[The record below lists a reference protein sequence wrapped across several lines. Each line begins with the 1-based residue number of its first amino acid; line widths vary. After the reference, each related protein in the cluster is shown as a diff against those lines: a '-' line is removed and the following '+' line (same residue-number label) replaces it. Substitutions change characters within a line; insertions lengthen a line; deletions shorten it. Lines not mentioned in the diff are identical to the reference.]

1 MPEKASSGMMDGV
14 PSMRRDG
21 GAVLCYSFPPYGD
34 APAESARASAG
45 AALLS
50 QLRAGNQRSTDVRRL
65 LCRDLPP
72 LWYAAG
78 IARRTRN
85 RIMDPVPV
93 LAADVDSS
101 SAARANQNNPTRAKP
116 TLVRGLSLL
125 DSVLLLVSGIIGSS
139 IFLTAKDIAVP
150 LPQPILF
157 LLVWVL
163 GAVISLFGCVAFAEL
178 GSMFPDSGGQ
188 YIYLREAYGDLVAFL
203 YGWMLF
209 AVANGGSIAA
219 LSVASAA
226 YLGKVFPVASEQ
238 RVVFALLGIS
248 VTRAHVLG
256 LVLIAILTYVNV
268 VGLRWGTLLQNVSTW
283 TKFTAMAAFV
293 VLGFAIGKGSWS
305 NFHAPGTSLTMG
317 LAPTQLISALG
328 VGLIAVF
335 WAYDG
340 WVYITWVAGEVKE
353 PRRNVPLAM
362 VLGVL
367 AVGVIYVAMNMTYV
381 YALPLKEIAVHET
394 IAHAAAEALFSPGA
408 AMWLSLVIAVS
419 CFSAAATCTLSGAR
433 VYLAMAQ
440 DGVFFKRMAV
450 IHPKW
455 RTPAFSLVG
464 QGAWAAA
471 LTLSGRY
478 DQLYTYVI
486 YGMVLS
492 YTLTVMGMFLLRWKR
507 PEIPRPYRCTGYP
520 WLPAI
525 YVLIGAAWTLNTIIT
540 RPSEAFWGTAIV
552 LVGVPGYLYWKRS
565 GRA

>member
-1 MPEKASSGMMDGV
+1 MEPTPVLTTTGAPLADPSSSG
-14 PSMRRDG
+14 
-21 GAVLCYSFPPYGD
+21 
-34 APAESARASAG
+34 
-45 AALLS
+45 
-50 QLRAGNQRSTDVRRL
+50 
-65 LCRDLPP
+65 
-72 LWYAAG
+72 
-78 IARRTRN
+78 
-85 RIMDPVPV
+85 
-93 LAADVDSS
+93 
-101 SAARANQNNPTRAKP
+101 AKP
-116 TLVRGLSLL
+116 TLVRGLGLL

-139 IFLTAKDIAVP
+139 IFLTAKDIAGP
-150 LPQPILF
+150 LPQPVLF

-163 GAVISLFGCVAFAEL
+163 GALISLCACFAFAEL

-188 YIYLREAYGDLVAFL
+188 YIYLREAFGDLTAFL

-209 AVANGGSIAA
+209 SVANGGTIAA

-226 YLGKVFPVASEQ
+226 YAGQVFPVVSEGH
-238 RVVFALLGIS
+238 VVVAFAGI
-248 VTRAHVLG
+248 VITRAHLLG
-256 LVLIAILTYVNV
+256 LVLIAVLTYVNV
-268 VGLRWGTLLQNVSTW
+268 VGLRWGALLQNVSTW
-283 TKFTAMAAFV
+283 TKFAAMSAFV
-293 VLGFAIGKGSWS
+293 VLGFAIGKGHWS
-305 NFHAPGTSLTMG
+305 NFHSQGVGLSMG
-317 LAPTQLISALG
+317 LGPAQLISALG

-367 AVGVIYVAMNMTYV
+367 AVGVIYIAMNLTYM

-394 IAHAAAEALFSPGA
+394 IAHAAAAALFSPRA
-408 AMWLSLVIAVS
+408 AVWLSLMIAVS

-455 RTPAFSLVG
+455 RTPAFSLIG
-464 QGAWAAA
+464 QGVWSAV
-471 LTLSGRY
+471 LTISGRY

-492 YTLTVMGMFLLRWKR
+492 YTLTVVGMFLLRWKR

-525 YVLIGAAWTLNTIIT
+525 YVLIGTVWTLNTIFT
-540 RPSEAFWGTAIV
+540 RPTEAFWGTAIV
-552 LVGVPGYLYWKRS
+552 LIGVPFYMFWKRGNRKRS
-565 GRA
+565 SPLPDIG

>member
-1 MPEKASSGMMDGV
+1 
-14 PSMRRDG
+14 
-21 GAVLCYSFPPYGD
+21 
-34 APAESARASAG
+34 
-45 AALLS
+45 
-50 QLRAGNQRSTDVRRL
+50 
-65 LCRDLPP
+65 
-72 LWYAAG
+72 
-78 IARRTRN
+78 
-85 RIMDPVPV
+85 MDPAQVVP
-93 LAADVDSS
+93 AKETAITPSIADS
-101 SAARANQNNPTRAKP
+101 KP
-116 TLVRGLSLL
+116 SLVRGLSLL

-139 IFLTAKDIAVP
+139 IFLTAKDIATP
-150 LPQPILF
+150 LPQPMLF

-163 GAVISLFGCVAFAEL
+163 GALISLCACFAFAEL

-188 YIYLREAYGDLVAFL
+188 YIYLREAYGDLIAFL

-219 LSVASAA
+219 LSVAAAA
-226 YLGKVFPVASEQ
+226 YTGQVFPLVSQ
-238 RVVFALLGIS
+238 DHISFAVWKI
-248 VTRAHVLG
+248 VITRAHLFA
-256 LVLIAILTYVNV
+256 LFLIAILTYVNV
-268 VGLRWGTLLQNVSTW
+268 VGLRWGALLQNVSTW
-283 TKFTAMAAFV
+283 TKYAAMSSFV
-293 VLGFAIGKGSWS
+293 FLGFLIGKGHWS
-305 NFHAPGTSLTMG
+305 NFSAHGTPLSTG
-317 LAPTQLISALG
+317 LGPMQLISALG

-353 PRRNVPLAM
+353 PRKNVPLAM

-367 AVGVIYVAMNMTYV
+367 AVGTIYVAMNLTYI
-381 YALPLKEIAVHET
+381 YALPVSEIAKHET
-394 IAHAAAEALFSPGA
+394 IAHAAATALFSPRA
-408 AMWLSLVIAVS
+408 AVWLSLMIAVS

-455 RTPAFSLVG
+455 RTPAFSLIG
-464 QGAWAAA
+464 QGIWAAA

-492 YTLTVMGMFLLRWKR
+492 YTLTVIGLFLLRWKR
-507 PEIPRPYRCTGYP
+507 PDIPRPYRCTGYP

-525 YVLIGAAWTLNTIIT
+525 YVIVGAAWTLNTIIT

-552 LVGVPGYLYWKRS
+552 LIGVPGYLYWKRS
-565 GRA
+565 NRSEASS

>member
-1 MPEKASSGMMDGV
+1 MSDS
-14 PSMRRDG
+14 
-21 GAVLCYSFPPYGD
+21 
-34 APAESARASAG
+34 
-45 AALLS
+45 
-50 QLRAGNQRSTDVRRL
+50 RL
-65 LCRDLPP
+65 PD
-72 LWYAAG
+72 
-78 IARRTRN
+78 
-85 RIMDPVPV
+85 
-93 LAADVDSS
+93 
-101 SAARANQNNPTRAKP
+101 QPTPGAKP
-116 TLVRGLSLL
+116 TLVRGLGLL

-139 IFLTAKDIAVP
+139 IFLTAKDIAGP
-150 LPQPILF
+150 LPHPVLF

-163 GAVISLFGCVAFAEL
+163 GALISLCACFAFAEL

-188 YIYLREAYGDLVAFL
+188 YIYLREAYGDLIAFL

-209 AVANGGSIAA
+209 SVANGGTIAA

-226 YLGKVFPVASEQ
+226 YVGQVFPVVSQ
-238 RVVFALLGIS
+238 DQVVTAFAGI
-248 VTRAHVLG
+248 VITRAHLLG
-256 LVLIAILTYVNV
+256 LALIVVLTYVNV
-268 VGLRWGTLLQNVSTW
+268 VGLRWGALLQNISTW

-293 VLGFAIGKGSWS
+293 ALGFAIGKGHWS
-305 NFHAPGTSLTMG
+305 NFQTHGAALTMG
-317 LAPTQLISALG
+317 LGPAQLISALG

-335 WAYDG
+335 FSYDG

-362 VLGVL
+362 VLGVI
-367 AVGVIYVAMNMTYV
+367 AVGVIYVAMNLTYM
-381 YALPLKEIAVHET
+381 YALPLKEIAAHET
-394 IAHAAAEALFSPGA
+394 IAHAAAAALFSPRA
-408 AMWLSLVIAVS
+408 AGWLSLMIAIS

-455 RTPAFSLVG
+455 RTPAFSLIG
-464 QGAWAAA
+464 QGVWAAA

-492 YTLTVMGMFLLRWKR
+492 YTLTVIGMFLLRWKR

-525 YVLIGAAWTLNTIIT
+525 YVLIGTAWTLNTIIT
-540 RPSEAFWGTAIV
+540 RPTQAFWGTAIM
-552 LVGVPGYLYWKRS
+552 LIGVPGYLYWKRS
-565 GRA
+565 NRKAV

>member
-1 MPEKASSGMMDGV
+1 MEPTTVV
-14 PSMRRDG
+14 PTSET
-21 GAVLCYSFPPYGD
+21 P
-34 APAESARASAG
+34 
-45 AALLS
+45 
-50 QLRAGNQRSTDVRRL
+50 
-65 LCRDLPP
+65 
-72 LWYAAG
+72 
-78 IARRTRN
+78 
-85 RIMDPVPV
+85 
-93 LAADVDSS
+93 SS
-101 SAARANQNNPTRAKP
+101 SSLQPKA

-139 IFLTAKDIAVP
+139 IFLTAKDVAGP
-150 LPQPILF
+150 LPHPVIF

-163 GAVISLFGCVAFAEL
+163 GALISLCACFAFAEL

-188 YIYLREAYGDLVAFL
+188 YIYLREAYGDLIAFL

-209 AVANGGSIAA
+209 AVANGGTIAA

-226 YLGKVFPVASEQ
+226 YLGNVVPAVSQEH
-238 RVVFALLGIS
+238 VVFAIGSLAI
-248 VTRAHVLG
+248 TRAHLFA
-256 LVLIAILTYVNV
+256 LVLIAVLTYVNV
-268 VGLRWGTLLQNVSTW
+268 VGLRWGALLQNLSTW
-283 TKFTAMAAFV
+283 TKFSAMAAFV
-293 VLGFAIGKGSWS
+293 ILGLAIGKGSWGH
-305 NFHAPGTSLTMG
+305 FRAHGVDLTIG
-317 LAPTQLISALG
+317 LGPAQFISALG

-340 WVYITWVAGEVKE
+340 WVYITWVAGEVKD

-367 AVGVIYVAMNMTYV
+367 AVAVIYIAMNVTYV
-381 YALPLKEIAVHET
+381 YALPLKEVAAHET
-394 IAHAAAEALFSPGA
+394 IAHAAAATLFSPGA
-408 AMWLSLVIAVS
+408 AVWLSLMIAIS

-455 RTPAFSLVG
+455 RTPAFSLIG
-464 QGAWAAA
+464 QGIWSAA

-492 YTLTVMGMFLLRWKR
+492 YTLTVIGMFWLRWKR
-507 PEIPRPYRCTGYP
+507 PDIPRPYRCTGYP
-520 WLPAI
+520 WLPGI

-540 RPSEAFWGTAIV
+540 RPTEAFWGTAIV
-552 LVGVPGYLYWKRS
+552 VIGIPGYLYWKRNNHS
-565 GRA
+565 SNRGEAGDVRPLH